1 MPKVEKLDIRNIIEI
16 EKIRS
21 LLVEHPAEASLLEI
35 IIILCNEKIN
45 SDKDLKK
52 QIINT
57 DDDDDDDGDSDYEP
71 ELSDHSSDEDD

>member
-57 DDDDDDDGDSDYEP
+57 DDDDDDSDYEP
-71 ELSDHSSDEDD
+71 DLSDHESDEDD

>member
-45 SDKDLKK
+45 SDNDLKK
-52 QIINT
+52 QIKNI
-57 DDDDDDDGDSDYEP
+57 DDDDDSDYEP
-71 ELSDHSSDEDD
+71 DLSDHSSDEDD

>member
-52 QIINT
+52 QIKNT
-57 DDDDDDDGDSDYEP
+57 DDDDDDSDYEP
-71 ELSDHSSDEDD
+71 DLSDHESDEED

>member
-1 MPKVEKLDIRNIIEI
+1 MPVEKLDIRNIIEI

-45 SDKDLKK
+45 SDNDLKK
-52 QIINT
+52 QIKNI
-57 DDDDDDDGDSDYEP
+57 DDDDDSDYEP
-71 ELSDHSSDEDD
+71 DLSDHSSDEDD

>member
-57 DDDDDDDGDSDYEP
+57 DDDDDDSDYEP
-71 ELSDHSSDEDD
+71 DLSDHESDEED

>member
-45 SDKDLKK
+45 SDNDLKK
-52 QIINT
+52 QIKNT
-57 DDDDDDDGDSDYEP
+57 DDDDDDSDYEP
-71 ELSDHSSDEDD
+71 DLSDHESDEED

>member
-1 MPKVEKLDIRNIIEI
+1 MPVEKLDIRNIIEI

-57 DDDDDDDGDSDYEP
+57 DDDDDDSDFEP
-71 ELSDHSSDEDD
+71 DLSDHESDEDE

>member
-1 MPKVEKLDIRNIIEI
+1 MPVEKLDIRNIIEI

-57 DDDDDDDGDSDYEP
+57 DDDDDDSDFEP
-71 ELSDHSSDEDD
+71 DLSDHESDEDD

>member
-1 MPKVEKLDIRNIIEI
+1 MPQVEKLDIRNIIEI
-16 EKIRS
+16 DKIRS

-52 QIINT
+52 QIKNI
-57 DDDDDDDGDSDYEP
+57 DDDDDDSDYEP
-71 ELSDHSSDEDD
+71 ELSDHESDEDE

>member
-1 MPKVEKLDIRNIIEI
+1 MPKVEKLDIRNILEI

-57 DDDDDDDGDSDYEP
+57 DDDDDDDDSDFEP
-71 ELSDHSSDEDD
+71 DLSDHESDEDD